1 MRAKDANLLD
11 LLKKAQQFVVPIY
24 QRVYSWEAG
33 ECERLWDDII
43 QAGAH
48 DRLGAHFTGSIV
60 TVEREQGTLTSAEP
74 YLIIDGQQRVTTVSL
89 LLAALA
95 AYLETLDEHQQEP
108 LEGFS
113 PKKLRGRYLS
123 NADED
128 GDSFFKLILS
138 QADRE
143 ALKAIVR
150 QSPRAGGISRVNSNY
165 DLFVAKLSTPGVDLL
180 ALCKGLRK
188 LVVVDVTL
196 TRGVDD
202 AQLVF
207 EAMNSTGKKL
217 SQADLIRNFILMD
230 LDPSEQ
236 NRVYDGYWY
245 PMEQMFAGHAD
256 WRFDGFVRTYLTLK
270 TGKIP
275 KFGDTYEAFKGFAI
289 DDSQRTRDAVAVDL
303 SLHAGWY
310 AAFALGA
317 EPDTDLRRAFNE
329 LEQLDATV
337 VYPLTLRLYADYKAG
352 SLARDTF
359 LSMLSS
365 VTSYL
370 FRRTV
375 CAIPTNA
382 LNKVFAAM
390 PRVIDAQN
398 PRESLVARL
407 LTLSAS
413 SRFPTDEEFSEA
425 IKSRDL
431 YNMRRVSYLLRKLE
445 NDGRKE
451 EVSVA
456 DYSIEHILP
465 QNENLRAEWR
475 DALGQDWQDVQARLL
490 HTLGN
495 LTLTGYNPEY
505 SDRPFLEKRDMDGGF
520 AHSPL
525 KLNQG
530 LGQLEV
536 WDAATIEERA
546 AKLAVAAV
554 TIWRR
559 PVMSDIVLDEYRAR
573 FAEPRG
579 FDWTVL
585 HEILEHLDAGR
596 WTGYVYLAEAV
607 GTSAQAMAGHV
618 MKCMVCANPYR
629 VLTWNGELAEGFAWT
644 DPDDDRDPRAVLES
658 EGVTFT
664 GGRADP
670 ERKVETEQLLAL
682 LGTDT
687 LSE

>member
-24 QRVYSWEAG
+24 QRVYSWEAA

-43 QAGAH
+43 RAGSH
-48 DRLGAHFTGSIV
+48 ERLGAHFTGSIV

-95 AYLETLDEHQQEP
+95 AHLETLPENQQEP

-123 NADED
+123 NGDED
-128 GDSFFKLILS
+128 GDRFFKLILS
-138 QADRE
+138 QTDRE

-150 QSPRAGGISRVNSNY
+150 QSPITGQSSRVIDSF
-165 DLFVAKLSTPGVDLL
+165 DLFIAKLSTPEVDIL

-207 EAMNSTGKKL
+207 EAMNSTGKRL

-245 PMEQMFAGHAD
+245 PMEQMFAGSAD

-275 KFGDTYEAFKGFAI
+275 KFGDTYEAFKEFAI
-289 DDSQRTRDAVAVDL
+289 EDSQTAHGAIAVDL
-303 SLHAGWY
+303 SLHASWY

-317 EPDTDLRRAFNE
+317 ELDIDLNRAFSE
-329 LEQLDATV
+329 LEQLEATV
-337 VYPLTLRLYADYKAG
+337 VYPLILRLYADYKVG
-352 SLARDTF
+352 SLEKDDF
-359 LSMLSS
+359 LSMLST

-398 PRESLVARL
+398 PQESLVARL

-413 SRFPTDEEFSEA
+413 SRFPPDEEFSEA

-431 YNMRRVSYLLRKLE
+431 YNMRRVNYLLRKLE
-445 NDGRKE
+445 NVGRKE

-456 DYSIEHILP
+456 EYSIEHILP
-465 QNENLRAEWR
+465 QNENLREEWR
-475 DALGQDWQDVQARLL
+475 NALGQDWQDVQARLL

-505 SDRPFLEKRDMDGGF
+505 SDRPFLEKRDMEGGF
-520 AHSPL
+520 ACSPL

-530 LGQLEV
+530 LGELDV
-536 WDAATIEERA
+536 WNAATIEKRA
-546 AKLAVAAV
+546 VKLATVAG

-559 PVMSDIVLDEYRAR
+559 PILSDQVLDEYRVR

-579 FDWTVL
+579 FDWSVL
-585 HEILEHLDAGR
+585 HDILERLGAGR

-618 MKCMVCANPYR
+618 MKCTVCASPYR

-644 DPDDDRDPRAVLES
+644 DSGDDRDPLAVLES
-658 EGVTFT
+658 EGVTFI

-682 LGTDT
+682 LETD
-687 LSE
+687 